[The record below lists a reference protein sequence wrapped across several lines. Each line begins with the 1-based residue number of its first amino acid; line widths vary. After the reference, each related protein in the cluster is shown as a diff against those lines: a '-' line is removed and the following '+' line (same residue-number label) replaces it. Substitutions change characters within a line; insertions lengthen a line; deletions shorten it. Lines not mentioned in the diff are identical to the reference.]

1 MILISPPRFMMQKET
16 EEEVKSQQTLC
27 CCRYSLSLS
36 LLSDLISKPCLEN
49 GGAADNEQ
57 SIQVKWIGRK
67 GRRERRVNEGTSASL
82 QCSGMNCQH
91 AMSNSA
97 LASFCWI
104 HRAGPAAE
112 RK

>member
-27 CCRYSLSLS
+27 CCRYSLSLSLS

-82 QCSGMNCQH
+82 QWNELPTCNVELRIGYT
-91 AMSNSA
+91 
-97 LASFCWI
+97 
-104 HRAGPAAE
+104 
-112 RK
+112 